1 MRCAFQQR
9 NTGTVFQYFQR
20 STDRGLAEAEQ
31 RGDGQLIP
39 VHDVVQVVR
48 MALSL
53 SSASFVKELTLP
65 ALLDERF

>member
-1 MRCAFQQR
+1 
-9 NTGTVFQYFQR
+9 
-20 STDRGLAEAEQ
+20 
-31 RGDGQLIP
+31 
-39 VHDVVQVVR
+39 

>member
-31 RGDGQLIP
+31 RGDRLHMPGFTQRDKNLQTPDVKQIQRFGIP
-39 VHDVVQVVR
+39 
-48 MALSL
+48 AP
-53 SSASFVKELTLP
+53 LP
-65 ALLDERF
+65 AFAL